1 MGDYTISTRCRVFGW
16 GATLV
21 MTAAGALMLMTSS
34 TCRREWF
41 YRSPAVLITCQRNF
55 FQHRYRLAARCSNPA
70 MQPTEGILM
79 NSSFRTIALA
89 LGVLYAAAGFAQTPA
104 PATVPAAKASA
115 PTGSAA
121 KPAVDP
127 MAKPKT
133 TSAAKNAV
141 PATAAA
147 GGGDGK
153 VWVNTKSKT
162 YHCEGTK
169 YYGKT
174 KSGEYMS
181 EADAKAKG
189 YHADHKKA
197 CAA

>member
-1 MGDYTISTRCRVFGW
+1 
-16 GATLV
+16 
-21 MTAAGALMLMTSS
+21 
-34 TCRREWF
+34 
-41 YRSPAVLITCQRNF
+41 
-55 FQHRYRLAARCSNPA
+55 
-70 MQPTEGILM
+70 M
-79 NSSFRTIALA
+79 NKSFRTIALA

-169 YYGKT
+169 FYGKT
-174 KSGEYMS
+174 KSGEYML